1 MKIIVDSEAKKVL
14 DDVMHQALLYNG
26 LNNLMMVNQLISKLE
41 IDDNSSET
49 RELMKSKKQPTE

>member
-26 LNNLMMVNQLISKLE
+26 LNNLMMVNKLIAKIE
-41 IDDNSSET
+41 IDDNDPEP
-49 RELMKSKKQPTE
+49 EEKPKEKEK

>member
-1 MKIIVDSEAKKVL
+1 MKIIVDLEAKKVL
-14 DDVMHQALLYNG
+14 DDIMHQALLYNG